1 MARKVAPYS
10 LFGLAVV
17 FVVLIVALPLAKSYL
32 GSYAPSAMSG
42 GAFGDMSCKAY
53 AKPCPEGY
61 FCQQES
67 CTPIFPK

>member
-1 MARKVAPYS
+1 MARAVAPYS

-17 FVVLIVALPLAKSYL
+17 FVLLIVALPLAKSYL
-32 GSYAPSAMSG
+32 DPYTAAG